1 MTRAQTYGTI
11 GAGLAALLLAIL
23 DQTIVTSAAA
33 PIVRDLHAAG
43 GVGQVPWLIAAYTL
57 ASTCV
62 QPLYG
67 KLADRF
73 GPRRVFLTTLGLFL
87 AGSTLCAA
95 ADSVGER
102 IAFRAVQG
110 LGGGGLMSVTIVA
123 LAHLR
128 HERPDPAG
136 HDGGNLMAVARSGS
150 GWCSA
155 RLWAARSSSTCRGA
169 GCS

>member
-1 MTRAQTYGTI
+1 M

-43 GVGQVPWLIAAYTL
+43 GVGQIPWLIAAYTL

-87 AGSTLCAA
+87 AGSALCAG
-95 ADSVGER
+95 ADSVGEL

-128 HERPDPAG
+128 HERPDSDG
-136 HDGGNLMAVARSGS
+136 NDGGNMLAAALVGS
-150 GWCSA
+150 DSCSA
-155 RLWAARSSSTCRGA
+155 RPSAARSSSTCPGG

>member
-1 MTRAQTYGTI
+1 MSRVQAYGTM

-23 DQTIVTSAAA
+23 ASAAA
-33 PIVRDLHAAG
+33 PIVRDLRPAG
-43 GVGQVPWLIAAYTL
+43 GVGEIPWLIAAYTL

-87 AGSTLCAA
+87 AGSALCAA
-95 ADSVGER
+95 ADSVGQL

-110 LGGGGLMSVTIVA
+110 LG
-123 LAHLR
+123 
-128 HERPDPAG
+128 
-136 HDGGNLMAVARSGS
+136 
-150 GWCSA
+150 
-155 RLWAARSSSTCRGA
+155 
-169 GCS
+169 